1 VQEQLETLAAEEL
14 PDPHVLAAAV
24 HNKRVEKYDWALSDQ
39 LLNAI
44 YAARSLDPA
53 GAWCTIRRILGRT
66 EQTRVSS

>member
-1 VQEQLETLAAEEL
+1 MLGHAHRPEDGGVVDITTEA
-14 PDPHVLAAAV
+14 
-24 HNKRVEKYDWALSDQ
+24 
-39 LLNAI
+39 